1 MKKTILLIGLILIST
16 LSFSD
21 YLITRG
27 PAVGEIY
34 FIGPTFTGLAL
45 YRSTNFGQNIVCID
59 SINAP
64 NMMAIAAGKTQGVLY
79 YTTMQG
85 TLYFSD
91 NFGIDNSWISR
102 NSGIGIP
109 LCNSDSVGYI
119 FEHAASHSEDFGNNF
134 ISHTGNGAFGLFK
147 EAEKGFGDNGY
158 FLSYKDDVLDTLF
171 MFFTNDN
178 FNNVELIKKLNFN
191 WNQDIE
197 LTRGNNNGE
206 IYLANLT
213 TNGLYY
219 SVNSGHNFI
228 NTNILNF
235 ENEYSSEFI
244 GGRLDGEIYYLCN
257 FVNMLWQNAHIY
269 ILHSSDYGITYEVF
283 HPFAKGQEPL
293 LANFSAKSEENAVV
307 GVDIKTIDSVYYVTG
322 AMPLE
327 VKFYNYSIGEIIT
340 YEWDFDNDGIIDSY
354 EENPTFT
361 YNELGWH
368 SVKLTIYDDLDTNS
382 FLRENYIYVDKVNGM
397 KDSKA
402 STEFTC
408 YPNPF
413 SEKVNFSFTNDN
425 PFENN
430 EIVLY
435 DLNGKIV
442 NQISTLRNQAI
453 WDGKNMYGEKCKPGI
468 YLVKL
473 KEQRASKKILLTK

>member
-1 MKKTILLIGLILIST
+1 MKKAILLIGLILVST

-45 YRSTNFGQNIVCID
+45 YRSTDFGQNIICID
-59 SINAP
+59 SVNAP

-91 NFGIDNSWISR
+91 NFGIDNSWIYR

-109 LCNSDSVGYI
+109 LCNSDNVGYI

-147 EAEKGFGDNGY
+147 EAEKGFSDNGY

-171 MFFTNDN
+171 MFYTNDN
-178 FNNVELIKKLNFN
+178 FNNVELIKKLYFN

-206 IYLANLT
+206 LYLANLST
-213 TNGLYY
+213 SDFYF

-228 NTNILNF
+228 NTNKMNID
-235 ENEYSSEFI
+235 NEYSSEVI
-244 GGRLDGEIYYLCN
+244 GGRQNGEIYYLCN
-257 FVNMLWQNAHIY
+257 FMNMNWQNAHAY
-269 ILHSSDYGITYEVF
+269 IFYSIDYGLTFELF
-283 HPFAKGQEPL
+283 HPFSKGQEPL
-293 LANFSAKSEENAVV
+293 LANFSAKSEENAVG

-322 AMPLE
+322 DLPLE
-327 VKFYNYSIGEIIT
+327 VIFFNYSIGEIIT
-340 YEWDFDNDGIIDSY
+340 YEWDFNNDGIVDSY
-354 EENPTFT
+354 EQSPVYT
-361 YNELGWH
+361 YADTGWY
-368 SVKLTIYDDLDTNS
+368 SVKLTVFNETDTN
-382 FLRENYIYVDKVNGM
+382 FFTRDNYVYVDLITDINSNYE
-397 KDSKA
+397 SKPK
-402 STEFTC
+402 T

-413 SEKVNFSFTNDN
+413 VDFINISFPTETLKTNGIITIY
-425 PFENN
+425 NN
-430 EIVLY
+430 TGVIVRTI
-435 DLNGKIV
+435 NINTQNV
-442 NQISTLRNQAI
+442 R
-453 WDGKNMYGEKCKPGI
+453 WDGRSSSGENCPPGI
-468 YLVKL
+468 YFLQIDNTK
-473 KEQRASKKILLTK
+473 SISKILKTI